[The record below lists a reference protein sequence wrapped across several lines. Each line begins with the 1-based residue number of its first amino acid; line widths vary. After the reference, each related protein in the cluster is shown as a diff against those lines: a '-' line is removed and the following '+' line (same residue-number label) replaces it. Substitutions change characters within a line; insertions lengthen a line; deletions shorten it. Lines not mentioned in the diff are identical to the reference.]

1 MFDPAEPIT
10 TFLRQDE
17 VIAVRIRRDF
27 DTTPE
32 RLWTALTQPEDLVQ
46 WLAPGTIALE
56 IGGVVQLDFGDS
68 GVVINS
74 LVTAYEPGLLLEYG
88 WSGAGDTA
96 RPLRWEIEA
105 SNNGARLILSLT
117 LPASEDAGRAAAGW
131 SAHLDMLA
139 AALAEV
145 PIRFPYARFQAACEA
160 YRAPVAFAQAAWGLG
175 ATPAANAVP
184 A

>member
-1 MFDPAEPIT
+1 MFDHAEPIT
-10 TFLRQDE
+10 TFLRQGE
-17 VIAVRIRRDF
+17 VIAVQIRRGF
-27 DTTPE
+27 DASPE
-32 RLWTALTQPEDLVQ
+32 RLWAALTQPEDLVQ

-56 IGGVVQLDFGDS
+56 LGGAVQLDFGDS
-68 GVVINS
+68 GVVIDS
-74 LVTAYEPGLLLEYG
+74 LVTAYKPGQLLEYG
-88 WSGAGDTA
+88 WSGAGEAA

-105 SNNGARLILSLT
+105 AGDGARLTLSLN

-131 SAHLDMLA
+131 AAHLDMLA

-145 PIRFPYARFQAACEA
+145 PIRFPYARFQAARET
-160 YRAPVAFAQAAWGLG
+160 YRAPVAIAQAAWALG